1 MFDHLKTLIHAAQAA
16 KPAVA
21 PPKPAPSVTSL
32 VEKFPT
38 EPVAVAPEPAPIAPA
53 PVASSVSAEPTVVP
67 FMPEVVAPEPT
78 KLFDAS
84 GALRG
89 TLMPDGKFIAVDVEA
104 DPLASLSAEDR
115 AEINWDDEKR
125 VDLPQRSAGRIQW
138 LLRFETEQ
146 QTKDRIAN
154 DIHRALFARPRSE
167 FDPETTKAAESIKKW
182 LA

>member
-1 MFDHLKTLIHAAQAA
+1 MKLIDEL
-16 KPAVA
+16 V
-21 PPKPAPSVTSL
+21 SL
-32 VEKFPT
+32 VTPGSKAATPIK
-38 EPVAVAPEPAPIAPA
+38 VAPESTQN
-53 PVASSVSAEPTVVP
+53 VHYVEPTPFPRQEPEPATVAESHEPTIVP
-67 FMPEVVAPEPT
+67 FVPEVSAPEPT

-89 TLMPDGKFIAVDVEA
+89 TLTPDGKFIAVDVET

-182 LA
+182 LV